1 MHEQIQIRYTK
12 ESQTGSNLSCGGTI
26 DFAEIRPGE
35 IVLDLGC
42 GRGRET
48 FMAATLAG
56 PSGKAFGLDLTQAM
70 VDLARRTAGES
81 ADVQAGRIQVE
92 FVQGDIETLPFPDQA
107 FDVVI
112 SSCVINHARDKQRV
126 YREIHR
132 ILRPGGRFVIADA
145 VTKEPLPEAVKADP
159 QAWADCYG
167 GAVTREEYLASIAAA
182 GFPDVLVL
190 ASREY
195 QKNGFDF
202 MSLTLS
208 GVKPS

>member
-12 ESQTGSNLSCGGTI
+12 ESQAGSNLSCGGTI
-26 DFAEIRPGE
+26 DFAEIRTGE

-145 VTKEPLPEAVKADP
+145 VTKEPLPEAVKTDP

-167 GAVTREEYLASIAAA
+167 GAVTRKEYLASIAAA
-182 GFPDVLVL
+182 GFPVVQVLT
-190 ASREY
+190 SREY
-195 QKNGFDF
+195 LKNGFDF